1 MAHSINWINDN
12 AEKNLETVGR
22 KSLESTISDLEKYL
36 NIGSF
41 DISGLL
47 EIDLSNDLKEQINTE
62 VKENELQLDDTFD
75 SLSDSLQDEIREYLQ
90 EEFGNYGLSFD
101 YVEIDENIDQ
111 DYFRYQLSW
120 GGPSS
125 EIRFYENGAIEYV
138 YMDWF
143 CGIGFNVNGDSTF
156 KLLFDYFTDLGMLD
170 FEAKRG
176 EYDYYTILA
185 EKEVSED

>member
-1 MAHSINWINDN
+1 MEHSINWIN
-12 AEKNLETVGR
+12 AEKNNDLETIGR
-22 KSLESTISDLEKYL
+22 KSLESTILDLEKYL

-62 VKENELQLDDTFD
+62 VKESGLSLDDDFD
-75 SLSDSLQDEIREYLQ
+75 MLSSSLQDEIRDYLA
-90 EEFGNYGLSFD
+90 EEFSNYGLSFD

-120 GGPSS
+120 GGPSD
-125 EIRFYENGAIEYV
+125 EIRFYENGAMEYV
-138 YMDWF
+138 FMDWF

-156 KLLFDYFTDLGMLD
+156 KMLADYFKDLNMLD
-170 FEAKRG
+170 FSAKRE
-176 EYDYYTILA
+176 EYDYYSILA
-185 EKEVSED
+185 EKEAED